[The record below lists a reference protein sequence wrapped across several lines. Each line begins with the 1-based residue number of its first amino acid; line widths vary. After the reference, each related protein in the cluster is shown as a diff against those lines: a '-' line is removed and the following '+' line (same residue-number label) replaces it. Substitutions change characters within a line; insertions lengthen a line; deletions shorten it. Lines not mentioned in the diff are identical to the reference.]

1 MRSRPLG
8 ASTRHAAGA
17 LGLLLFVALW
27 WLGSLRY
34 NPVVLPSPFE
44 TVSALA
50 GLAARGEVV
59 TAVLQTGVRTILG
72 FVAAAVLGTALGV
85 VAGLAPVF
93 RSASWPVMTVLQ
105 GIPPIAW
112 IVLALLWFGT
122 GGATAAFTVGVV
134 TVPFAFIG
142 AVEGVRT
149 VDRGLLEMARAY
161 RAPPA
166 VLLWDVYFPHLLSY
180 LFPMLLT
187 GAAVAW
193 KVAIMAE
200 LLGSND
206 GIGARM
212 ALARVNLNTP
222 DALAWIVVV
231 VGLLFAGEYLVLRP
245 LKHHFERWRPA
256 ERQRREMAPA
266 PAPAN
271 VV

>member
-1 MRSRPLG
+1 MHR
-8 ASTRHAAGA
+8 AAGV

-44 TVSALA
+44 TANALM
-50 GLAARGEVV
+50 GLAARGDVV
-59 TAVLQTGVRTILG
+59 AAVVQTSVRTVLG
-72 FVAAAVLGTALGV
+72 FVVAAALGTALGV
-85 VAGLAPVF
+85 AAGLAPVF

-122 GGATAAFTVGVV
+122 GGTTAAFTVGIV
-134 TVPFAFIG
+134 TLPFAFIG
-142 AVEGVRT
+142 SVEGVRT

-161 RAPPA
+161 RAPPS
-166 VLLWDVYFPHLLSY
+166 VLFWDVYFPHLLSY

-200 LLGSND
+200 LLGSSD
-206 GIGARM
+206 GIGARL

-222 DALAWIVVV
+222 DALAWIAVV
-231 VGLLFAGEYLVLRP
+231 VGLLFVGEYLVLQP
-245 LKHHFERWRPA
+245 LKRHFERWRPA
-256 ERQRREMAPA
+256 DRGRSTTAA
-266 PAPAN
+266 AGLGSAA
-271 VV
+271 